1 MEKKE
6 LFVYIKGFPV
16 GKAESRKGDVITV
29 RFDSQNGQRRKF
41 NISKCDFYNTL
52 EELKQV
58 HPEEYIPYIGYKEHK
73 EFGEKFHILT
83 VEHHPITG
91 KLCKL
96 VGISLDSIGEDN
108 HVENIIS
115 AVLYAD
121 GTLETK
127 LLTCKEEQNESV

>member
-6 LFVYIKGFPV
+6 LFVYIKDFPV
-16 GKAESRKGDVITV
+16 GKAESRKGDIITV
-29 RFDSQNGQRRKF
+29 RFDSQNSKKRKF
-41 NISKCDFYNTL
+41 NISKCGFFNTL

-58 HPEEYIPYIGYKEHK
+58 HPEDYIPYIGYKEHK
-73 EFGEKFHILT
+73 EFSEKFNILT
-83 VEHHPITG
+83 VEHHPITC

-96 VGISLDSIGEDN
+96 VGIALANIGEDN
-108 HVENIIS
+108 HIKDIIS

-127 LLTCKEEQNESV
+127 LLTCKEE